1 MKITSQTTI
10 FQAIHS
16 YPETAEIFKSYGMPC
31 SNCLAMMD
39 ETIEAGARRHGADL
53 QKLRVF
59 DSLIMNSSTKSLI
72 DRAFFIEIMS
82 ILSHFVLRNIA

>member
-53 QKLRVF
+53 QKLLWEL
-59 DSLIMNSSTKSLI
+59 SALAEKSGQNS
-72 DRAFFIEIMS
+72 
-82 ILSHFVLRNIA
+82 V